1 MTAGTPAERLA
12 VAGRSLFLR
21 GLTPGR
27 TGNLSVRVDDR
38 WLVSPTGTSLGEL
51 EPDRLS
57 LVDGGWTHVSG
68 PPATR
73 ELPLHA
79 ALVEACPS
87 AGAVVHLHSP
97 HATALAC
104 LEYDGQGP
112 VIPPLTPYLVM
123 RVGDVAWVPY
133 RPPGSLE
140 LAHELSRCIGDRRA
154 ALLANHGSIVAGR
167 DLAEAVDAA
176 EELEA
181 TARILLLTRGD
192 SIRTLDAAQVRAL
205 RDAGR

>member
-1 MTAGTPAERLA
+1 VTAGATPAERLA
-12 VAGRSLFLR
+12 TAGRSLFLR

-27 TGNLSVRVDDR
+27 TGNLSVRIGDG
-38 WLVSPTGTSLGEL
+38 WLATPTGSSLGDL

-57 LVDGGWTHVSG
+57 VVDRQWAHVAG
-68 PPATR
+68 PAATR

-79 ALVEACPS
+79 ALVEACPT
-87 AGAVVHLHSP
+87 AGAIVHLHSP

-104 LEYDGQGP
+104 LARDTTGP
-112 VIPPLTPYLVM
+112 VMPPITPYLVM

-133 RPPGSLE
+133 QRPGSVE
-140 LAHELSRCIGDRRA
+140 LARELTRCIGDRRA

-167 DLAEAVDAA
+167 DLVEAVDAA

-181 TARILLLTRGD
+181 TARILLLTRG
-192 SIRTLDAAQVRAL
+192 SRTSVLDAAAVEEL
-205 RDAGR
+205 RLG

>member
-1 MTAGTPAERLA
+1 MTSGTSAERL
-12 VAGRSLFLR
+12 VSAGRSLFQR

-27 TGNLSVRVDDR
+27 TGNLSVRVEDG
-38 WLVSPTGTSLGEL
+38 WLATPTGSSLGEL

-57 LVDGGWTHVSG
+57 LVDASWTHVSG

-104 LEYDGQGP
+104 LALDTTDP
-112 VIPPLTPYLVM
+112 VMPPITPYLVM

-133 RPPGSLE
+133 RQPGSVE
-140 LAHELSRCIGDRRA
+140 LAEELRRCIGGRRA

-181 TARILLLTRGD
+181 TARIMLLTRGAP
-192 SIRTLDAAQVRAL
+192 IRTLDAAEVRAL
-205 RDAGR
+205 RDAG

>member
-1 MTAGTPAERLA
+1 MTGGTAAERLA
-12 VAGRSLFLR
+12 AAGRSLFLR

-27 TGNLSVRVDDR
+27 TGNLSVRLEDG
-38 WLVSPTGTSLGEL
+38 WLATPTGSSLGEL

-57 LVDGGWTHVSG
+57 RLDPNWTHVSG
-68 PPATR
+68 PPPTR

-79 ALVEACPS
+79 ALIEAWAT

-104 LEYDGQGP
+104 LALDTTDP
-112 VIPPLTPYLVM
+112 VMPPITPYLVM

-133 RPPGSLE
+133 RQPGSNE
-140 LAHELSRCIGDRRA
+140 LARELTRHIGDRRA

-181 TARILLLTRGD
+181 TARIMLLTRGA
-192 SIRTLDAAQVRAL
+192 SVRTLDAAEVRAL
-205 RDAGR
+205 RDAG